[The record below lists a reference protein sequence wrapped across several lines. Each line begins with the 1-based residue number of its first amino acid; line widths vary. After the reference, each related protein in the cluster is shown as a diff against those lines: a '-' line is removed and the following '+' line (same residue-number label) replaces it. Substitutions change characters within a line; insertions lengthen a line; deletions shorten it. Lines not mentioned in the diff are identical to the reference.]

1 MIKSHSLRFLVG
13 LCFLTA
19 FANVFIV
26 GCVTDPFDPII
37 PPMDTTGIIDTN
49 TVDTNIVDT
58 SSIPCDPDSIYFQQ
72 DVLPIIIANCSYT
85 GCHDAATKEGG
96 VDLTDFAS
104 TRSTGGVEPND
115 GAGSEFYQVL
125 VEVDTTKRM
134 PYNLPKL
141 DDADIALLKKWIDQ
155 GALNLTCDDSTGN
168 DTTIYSFTADI
179 APIFETRCA
188 ITGCHVA
195 GSSVSPTLATYSDIS
210 GKADRVKI
218 RTQLKTMPQAGAT
231 QLTQDEIDKI
241 ADWVDG
247 GAPNN

>member
-1 MIKSHSLRFLVG
+1 MIKGQPLRLFLG
-13 LCFLTA
+13 LCVLTI

-26 GCVTDPFDPII
+26 GCVTDPFDPIL
-37 PPMDTTGIIDTN
+37 PPMDTVGTGDTN
-49 TVDTNIVDT
+49 TVDTST
-58 SSIPCDPDSIYFQQ
+58 IPCHPDSVYFVR
-72 DVLPIIIANCSYT
+72 DVLPIISANCSYN
-85 GCHDAATKEGG
+85 GCHDAITKADG
-96 VDLTDFAS
+96 VDLSNYAS
-104 TRSTGGVEPND
+104 IISTGGVEAND
-115 GAGSEFYQVL
+115 GAGSELYEVL
-125 VEVDTTKRM
+125 VETDSTKRM

-155 GALNLTCDDSTGN
+155 GALNLSCSDTAMS
-168 DTTIYSFTADI
+168 DTTIYSFAADI

-195 GSSVSPTLATYSDIS
+195 GAISPTLETYADNSA
-210 GKADRVKI
+210 KADRVKI

-231 QLTQDEIDKI
+231 QLTQEQIDKI